1 MNITSENFADFEKPS
16 CLSSGNNIR
25 FKIQEND
32 RVLLKYTPAQN
43 MWLIA
48 TVLKAEA
55 DEIMVEVQSSDQDV
69 RLSIPRSKVSAI
81 LLGD

>member
-1 MNITSENFADFEKPS
+1 MNIIAQNLADFEKPS

-25 FKIQEND
+25 FNIQAND

-48 TVLKAEA
+48 TVLKAGA
-55 DEIMVEVQSSDQDV
+55 DEITVEIQSGDQDV
-69 RLSIPRSKVSAI
+69 RLNIPHTKVSAI
-81 LLGD
+81 LIGD